1 MVLVTPQQKQHRFRI
16 ILAFTLLYVCWGST
30 FLAIAVA
37 VKNMPPLMMGASRF
51 ITSGTLMLAFCA
63 ISGRK
68 LFPGRREILLLG
80 AIGVLLLSTGNV
92 SVGWAE
98 QYVPSGLSALIL
110 AITPI
115 WVAVIETFV
124 LRKVKLSTRGAAG
137 LVLGIVGL
145 FILLWPRIHTTTKLG
160 RMEFIGC
167 LVLIWAALSWTLGT
181 LLSKYTKVSVD
192 PFTATGWQMLIAG
205 LVNLSGAA
213 FFEEFGRAHW
223 NAAAIG
229 SIAYLVTGGS
239 LLGFT
244 AYIWLLDHVPTAKVA
259 TYAYV
264 NPVIAVTLGVLVL
277 GERFTWRMGLAAAL
291 VFGGVAIVQSRG
303 QTRRPLINRT
313 RKSTIAMT
321 SST

>member
-1 MVLVTPQQKQHRFRI
+1 M
-16 ILAFTLLYVCWGST
+16 
-30 FLAIAVA
+30 AIAVA

-51 ITSGTLMLAFCA
+51 ITSGVLMLAFCA
-63 ISGRK
+63 VSGRK
-68 LFPGRREILLLG
+68 LFPGGKELLLLG

-115 WVAVIETFV
+115 WVAVIETFI
-124 LRKVKLSTRGAAG
+124 LRKVKLSARGAAG

-160 RMEFIGC
+160 RMELIGC
-167 LVLIWAALSWTLGT
+167 FVLIWAALSWTLGT

-192 PFTATGWQMLIAG
+192 PFTATGWQMLLAG
-205 LVNLSGAA
+205 LTNLTGAA
-213 FFEEFGRAHW
+213 VFGDLTKAHW
-223 NAAAIG
+223 NPAAIG

-264 NPVIAVTLGVLVL
+264 NPVIAVILGTVFLHEPVDVYILIGTAVIVAGVGLVTTANVKKVI
-277 GERFTWRMGLAAAL
+277 EH
-291 VFGGVAIVQSRG
+291 
-303 QTRRPLINRT
+303 RPIC
-313 RKSTIAMT
+313 AVEAEVG
-321 SST
+321 